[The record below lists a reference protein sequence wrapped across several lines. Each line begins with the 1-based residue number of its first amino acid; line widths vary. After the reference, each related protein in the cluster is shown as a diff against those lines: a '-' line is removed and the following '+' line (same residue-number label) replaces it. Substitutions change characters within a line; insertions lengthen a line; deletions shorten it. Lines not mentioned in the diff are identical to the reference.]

1 MTEIEHPMATA
12 RVRWLRPEEGGR
24 KSGPP
29 TASVYSATMAFKLD
43 PDAAPGWELAADPF
57 LSILVK
63 RPDTRGNVEE
73 ELATIGFL
81 APDSA
86 RPYLHP
92 AAEFVIME
100 GPSVVAEAAV
110 QDVIEQADTQGK

>member
-1 MTEIEHPMATA
+1 MAA
-12 RVRWLRPEEGGR
+12 ASVRWLRPDEGGW

-43 PDAAPGWELAADPF
+43 PNAAPGWKLAADPF

-63 RPDTRGNVEE
+63 RPEIRGNVGE
-73 ELATIGFL
+73 ELAAIGFL
-81 APDSA
+81 APDMA

-92 AAEFVIME
+92 TSEFVILE
-100 GPSVVAEAAV
+100 GPSVVAEAV
-110 QDVIEQADTQGK
+110 VLDVIDPADTQGR